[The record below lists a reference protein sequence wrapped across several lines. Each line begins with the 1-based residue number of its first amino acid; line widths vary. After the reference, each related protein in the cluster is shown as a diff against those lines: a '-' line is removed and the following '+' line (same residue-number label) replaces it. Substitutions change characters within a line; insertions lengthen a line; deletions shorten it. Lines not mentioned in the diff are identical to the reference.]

1 MSEITLL
8 SGSSGTF
15 WSLSNDG
22 AWTKLLLSDA
32 SVVRTTHR
40 NSGATV
46 VSAYSDNGS
55 VNSVT
60 VDDVAANLASATS
73 ANNTSACYFGF
84 PILEPDGNPVD
95 LGSDQFTLDMF
106 LEIVTNPGDE
116 DNNKA
121 FIGIGVNDGT
131 SSYENGRCGGHINYN
146 NSNGPKIG
154 TFGWSGRTEVN
165 GYDSLGA
172 GSSKRTVKY
181 VRVTTSTSAIG
192 EDSPLQFVVTT
203 GYSGSN
209 ERINSRQDNTSTVFS
224 NSLDRPS
231 GSNAY
236 VFITVGKQSTA
247 GSGAK
252 TFTFK
257 AYYKIDMQTFNGA
270 ASNRPG

>member
-1 MSEITLL
+1 MAERRLL
-8 SGSSGTF
+8 SSSSGTF

-32 SVVRTTHR
+32 TVVRTTHR

-46 VSAYSDNGS
+46 ISAYSDNGS

-60 VDDVAANLASATS
+60 IDDVTANLSSATS

-116 DNNKA
+116 DDNKA

-165 GYDSLGA
+165 GYA
-172 GSSKRTVKY
+172 GDDYSKY
-181 VRVTTSTSAIG
+181 IRVTTSTSAIG

-209 ERINSRQDNTSTVFS
+209 ERINSRQDNNSTLFS

-236 VFITVGKQSTA
+236 VFVMVGKQATA
-247 GSGAK
+247 GTGAK
-252 TFTFK
+252 DFTFK